1 MRYASSSGKD
11 VRELFGREGSV
22 TLVVS
27 ISSMTAMAELDDE
40 QLGICAGPG

>member
-11 VRELFGREGSV
+11 VRELLGMEGCV

-27 ISSMTAMAELDDE
+27 ISSMTAMIGVVVNLPADSM
-40 QLGICAGPG
+40 